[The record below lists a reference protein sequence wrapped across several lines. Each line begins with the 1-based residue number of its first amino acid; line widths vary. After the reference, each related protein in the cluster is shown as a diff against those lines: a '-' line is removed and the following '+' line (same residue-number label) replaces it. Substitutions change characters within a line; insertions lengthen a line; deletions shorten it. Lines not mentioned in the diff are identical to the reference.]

1 MPFKSINSQYAQNMA
16 FHIGLIE
23 LISYWKSTCS
33 PKIIIKCGYLN
44 NEQIEWW
51 KKLYFYGLGE
61 LFFTNNIK
69 TEFNDFVN
77 IECEEN
83 SKKIEY
89 EKINDISN
97 GYIVPIGGGKD
108 SIVTLETLK
117 LDRKNDYCLIVNPK
131 PVTLKCAEIAGFSSD
146 NIIEIYRT
154 IDENLIELNKNSRIA
169 DAIEMAGGLNNDAD
183 ISQINLA
190 YILEDGMKITIPNKN
205 EKKENNNE
213 NSNVIVENNIK
224 ENNKKDNIININN
237 ATQSQLETLPGIGP
251 SIAIKIINYRNEHG
265 KFKSIN
271 DIKNVN
277 GIGENKFNKIK
288 DLIKV

>member
-1 MPFKSINSQYAQNMA
+1 M
-16 FHIGLIE
+16 
-23 LISYWKSTCS
+23 
-33 PKIIIKCGYLN
+33 
-44 NEQIEWW
+44 QIE
-51 KKLYFYGLGE
+51 
-61 LFFTNNIK
+61 
-69 TEFNDFVN
+69 
-77 IECEEN
+77 EEN
-83 SKKIEY
+83 KQLNE
-89 EKINDISN
+89 EKIVVHIC
-97 GYIVPIGGGKD
+97 G
-108 SIVTLETLK
+108 
-117 LDRKNDYCLIVNPK
+117 CVNK
-131 PVTLKCAEIAGFSSD
+131 EGV
-146 NIIEIYRT
+146 
-154 IDENLIELNKNSRIA
+154 IELNKNSRIA

-277 GIGENKFNKIK
+277 GIGEGGYIYGN
-288 DLIKV
+288 

>member
-1 MPFKSINSQYAQNMA
+1 LNKLNRKQ
-16 FHIGLIE
+16 
-23 LISYWKSTCS
+23 
-33 PKIIIKCGYLN
+33 KIIIIIIFIIIVTAIVYCIYANEKKELIPYDEELENINN
-44 NEQIEWW
+44 NEMQIE
-51 KKLYFYGLGE
+51 
-61 LFFTNNIK
+61 
-69 TEFNDFVN
+69 
-77 IECEEN
+77 EEN
-83 SKKIEY
+83 KQLNE
-89 EKINDISN
+89 EKIVVHIC
-97 GYIVPIGGGKD
+97 G
-108 SIVTLETLK
+108 
-117 LDRKNDYCLIVNPK
+117 CVNK
-131 PVTLKCAEIAGFSSD
+131 EGV
-146 NIIEIYRT
+146 
-154 IDENLIELNKNSRIA
+154 IELNKNSRIA

-205 EKKENNNE
+205 GKKENNNE

-277 GIGENKFNKIK
+277 GIGENKFNNIK
-288 DLIKV
+288 NLITIK

>member
-1 MPFKSINSQYAQNMA
+1 MYGHRRNAIGYGQAIESFDNQLKILIDELKDDDLLMVTADHGNDPTYKGTDHTREQVPLVIYSKQFKDHKQ
-16 FHIGLIE
+16 
-23 LISYWKSTCS
+23 
-33 PKIIIKCGYLN
+33 LN
-44 NEQIEWW
+44 E
-51 KKLYFYGLGE
+51 
-61 LFFTNNIK
+61 
-69 TEFNDFVN
+69 
-77 IECEEN
+77 
-83 SKKIEY
+83 
-89 EKINDISN
+89 EKIVVHIC
-97 GYIVPIGGGKD
+97 G
-108 SIVTLETLK
+108 
-117 LDRKNDYCLIVNPK
+117 CVNK
-131 PVTLKCAEIAGFSSD
+131 EGV
-146 NIIEIYRT
+146 
-154 IDENLIELNKNSRIA
+154 IELNKNSRIA

-277 GIGENKFNKIK
+277 GIGENKFNNIK
-288 DLIKV
+288 NLITIK